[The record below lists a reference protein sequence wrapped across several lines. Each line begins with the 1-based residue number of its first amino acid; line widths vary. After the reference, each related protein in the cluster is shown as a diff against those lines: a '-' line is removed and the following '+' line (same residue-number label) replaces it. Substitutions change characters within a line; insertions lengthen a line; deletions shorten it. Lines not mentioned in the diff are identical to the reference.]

1 MTLALLS
8 TVLSDVVSFFQAS
21 IWPRFLHIVL
31 AWYDHPDMLWTII
44 PLLAATTLMV
54 LYFGRYKTE
63 KLGWNTAF
71 GNTISL
77 FFVIASLA
85 QGLILKYTPSDFFDP
100 AAAYLI
106 VFDQPLYQLIFLSI
120 LGLEAVLLMN
130 VNYYHRLP
138 EWLSFYISSTIPMN
152 GLSLLAILVIK
163 GDVPLDRITIY
174 TAIFFFFVFWASFT
188 LLKWYVK
195 PSRAAKAVITRKNNI
210 ARAARKRK
218 IEEFQAAAAQNGTV
232 LDSKAKRFWKGIWG
246 E

>member
-1 MTLALLS
+1 
-8 TVLSDVVSFFQAS
+8 
-21 IWPRFLHIVL
+21 
-31 AWYDHPDMLWTII
+31 MLWTII

-85 QGLILKYTPSDFFDP
+85 QGLILKYTPSDFFHP
-100 AAAYLI
+100 SATYLI
-106 VFDQPLYQLIFLSI
+106 VFDQPLYQLVFLSI
-120 LGLEAVLLMN
+120 LGAEAVLLMN

-138 EWLSFYISSTIPMN
+138 EWLSFYISSTIPIN

-163 GDVPLDRITIY
+163 GDVPLDRITLY
-174 TAIFFFFVFWASFT
+174 TAIFFFLVFWASFT
-188 LLKWYVK
+188 ALKWYVR
-195 PSRAAKAVITRKNNI
+195 PSRGAKAVITRKSNM

-218 IEEFQAAAAQNGTV
+218 LEEFQAEAAQKWEI
-232 LDSKAKRFWKGIWG
+232 LDKKAKSFWNGMWKD
-246 E
+246 